1 MRRKITIALWFVG
14 SVWLITNSAVVAEES
29 IPSIEAQAIAAAEK
43 VDAVSAKMRIN
54 TLVKMGDADIE
65 SESNGTYEHQRHGNR
80 IVFRIDLNN
89 VVTSRHQGQTRKAE
103 QTVLTISDG
112 SACYVITT
120 QVGRKPTVT
129 KSIAQPGQNI
139 VADENFFTSLK
150 KSYDLR
156 VLPDQNIEGKKAWVI
171 EATPKAASDDQPAK
185 TIHYIQKESGLRV
198 KSTGHDKTGRRIQ
211 LTALSQINLK
221 PDIKPDR
228 FLVELPDDVT
238 IVDMTGK

>member
-1 MRRKITIALWFVG
+1 MRIIVLTAYCFLSGLWLSTSRTIA
-14 SVWLITNSAVVAEES
+14 AEDS
-29 IPSIEAQAIAAAEK
+29 LPAIEAQAIAAAEK

-54 TLVKMGDADIE
+54 TMMKMGEADIE
-65 SESNGTYEHQRHGNR
+65 SESNGTYDHQRHGNR
-80 IVFRIDLNN
+80 VVFRIDLKN
-89 VVTSRHQGQTRKAE
+89 VVTSKYQGQTRKAE

-112 SACYVITT
+112 AACYVITT
-120 QVGRKPTVT
+120 QAGRKPTVT
-129 KSIAQPGQNI
+129 KSIPQSGQTI

-156 VLPDQNIEGKKAWVI
+156 VLPEQNIEGKKAWVI
-171 EATPKAASDDQPAK
+171 EAIPKAASDDQPAK

-198 KSTGHDKTGRRIQ
+198 KSTGHDKSGRRIQ
-211 LTALSQINLK
+211 LTALSEINLK
-221 PDIKPDR
+221 PEIKPDR